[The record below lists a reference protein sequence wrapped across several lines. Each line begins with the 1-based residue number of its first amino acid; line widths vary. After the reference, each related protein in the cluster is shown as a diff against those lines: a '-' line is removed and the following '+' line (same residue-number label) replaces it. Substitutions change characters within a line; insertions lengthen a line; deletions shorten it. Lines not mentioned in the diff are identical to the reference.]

1 MKFIPIGLQCSVPT
15 AVKQANLREYAYPFD
30 NLFSPSK
37 TTYNVLYILIH
48 KGIEQTVEYM
58 THGYTYYTYLGNDK
72 FISSDVPTK
81 YYINSETGLGVVH
94 YIINDEYKDT
104 LRRRLGRLLNDIKSN
119 EHIMFIYAD
128 AANPEKNYSLDNVE
142 YGLDA
147 TEYLLKIYDLIYPI
161 NNNIKIVYFGWTERK
176 KENSD
181 KIEYVYYHYKS
192 DWIYVRDLITCY
204 LNEFIIQS
212 P

>member
-1 MKFIPIGLQCSVPT
+1 
-15 AVKQANLREYAYPFD
+15 
-30 NLFSPSK
+30 
-37 TTYNVLYILIH
+37 
-48 KGIEQTVEYM
+48 M